1 MKKYVKI
8 SLLFVLLVFI
18 VGCAQTTW
26 QAKGTAVFKGA
37 GVTLKQADEAFQ
49 NLKAKDLVTSDQIVA
64 YNKIYAKAYE
74 SYKLA
79 GEGWKLAMRAGDEVE
94 QKKYMDLFTNH
105 FSDFQDFVA
114 EVVSFVNSILAGE
127 GLKAKKE
134 VK

>member
-1 MKKYVKI
+1 M
-8 SLLFVLLVFI
+8 
-18 VGCAQTTW
+18 
-26 QAKGTAVFKGA
+26 
-37 GVTLKQADEAFQ
+37 
-49 NLKAKDLVTSDQIVA
+49 
-64 YNKIYAKAYE
+64 YAKAYE

-79 GEGWKLAMRAGDEVE
+79 GEGWKLVMRAGDEVE

-105 FSDFQDFVA
+105 FSDFQNFVA